1 MEVMRANRANV
12 CFVPSIREKAFQF
25 LTCKYH
31 LSCKYFVYAL
41 YQDEKRTNLW
51 LLLVGDGEG
60 RIESLGLVMQTVI
73 CAVCSIMS
81 GS

>member
-1 MEVMRANRANV
+1 MEVMRANRANI

-25 LTCKYH
+25 STFKYH
-31 LSCKYFVYAL
+31 LSCIFVYAL

-60 RIESLGLVMQTVI
+60 RIESLGLVDGNYYIQN
-73 CAVCSIMS
+73 
-81 GS
+81 G